1 MRHGDVRK
9 LQQIAERLM
18 GDEIELTDRERMV
31 AREAAKIAV
40 QEVANEFYRQVGKGV
55 VTRVLVWI
63 GMGAIGFAV
72 ANGWVTWGK

>member
-1 MRHGDVRK
+1 
-9 LQQIAERLM
+9 M
-18 GDEIELTDRERMV
+18 GDEIELTDRERVV

-55 VTRVLVWI
+55 VMRVLVWI

-72 ANGWVTWGK
+72 ANGWITWGK